1 MWLRCA
7 ARNAHHELASRSS
20 CIYPRSVLL
29 DLEPPVP
36 LQHVLPSRTE
46 LDRIAT
52 VLLRSSSSSADLARA
67 ASDLYACLSAPVAD
81 IVRMESRT
89 SLPNGLALGP
99 SAAAACTKEPLRTAV
114 FLRGV
119 DAALTEALRRFPGET
134 VEVVYAGTGPLAP
147 LVIPLL
153 PRYANAP
160 VRFTFIDVHAD
171 SVEATRVLA
180 EHFDVARSIRAFVV
194 GDATRY
200 EHPKELRLHGLISE
214 TMQSALRRE
223 PQVAIARQI
232 LPQLVPG
239 GFMVPES
246 VRVDL
251 LLGDFEARTR
261 ESRDERDGDDLQ
273 FVQTI
278 FDLRAGVERWPLDA
292 DGCLPPV
299 LVTLP
304 ADRSVSKLQA
314 FFGTV
319 IVTYGAHVLA
329 SGQSGLTL
337 PGVVLELQALQPGR
351 TLEFR
356 YQVGLEPRFLVQ
368 QRS

>member
-1 MWLRCA
+1 M
-7 ARNAHHELASRSS
+7 
-20 CIYPRSVLL
+20 
-29 DLEPPVP
+29 
-36 LQHVLPSRTE
+36 
-46 LDRIAT
+46 
-52 VLLRSSSSSADLARA
+52 
-67 ASDLYACLSAPVAD
+67 
-81 IVRMESRT
+81 
-89 SLPNGLALGP
+89 
-99 SAAAACTKEPLRTAV
+99 RTAV

-119 DAALTEALRRFPGET
+119 DSALTEALRRFPGET
-134 VEVVYAGTGPLAP
+134 IEVVYAGTGPLAP
-147 LVIPLL
+147 LVIPIL
-153 PRYANAP
+153 PRYADAP
-160 VRFTFIDVHAD
+160 VRFTFIDVHAYY
-171 SVEATRVLA
+171 VAATRVLA
-180 EHFDVARSIRAFVV
+180 DHFAVAHTVRAFVE

-200 EHPKELRLHGLISE
+200 EHPKGQRLHGLISE

-232 LPQLVPG
+232 LPRLVPG

-251 LLGDFEARTR
+251 LLGDLEARTR
-261 ESRDERDGDDLQ
+261 ESRDERDAEDLR

-278 FDLRAGVERWPLDA
+278 FDLRAGVERLPLDA

-319 IVTYGAHVLA
+319 IVTQGAHALA

-337 PGVVLELQALQPGR
+337 PQVVPELQTLRPGSA
-351 TLEFR
+351 LEFR
-356 YQVGLEPRFLVQ
+356 YQVGPDPRFLVRP
-368 QRS
+368 RS